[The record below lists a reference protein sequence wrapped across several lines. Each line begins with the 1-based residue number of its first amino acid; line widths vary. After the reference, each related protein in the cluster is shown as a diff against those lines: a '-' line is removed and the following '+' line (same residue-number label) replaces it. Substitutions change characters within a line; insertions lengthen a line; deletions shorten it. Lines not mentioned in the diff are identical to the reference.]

1 MELCLE
7 NLYVGV
13 SSKEEAMHVLK
24 FKFDH
29 GFLFLLYIQST
40 GNFLL

>member
-7 NLYVGV
+7 NLYVGM
-13 SSKEEAMHVLK
+13 SSKEEAKHILK

-29 GFLFLLYIQST
+29 AFLILLHIQST